1 MPCVPVFLRIGR
13 YLGRWYPGRWYLGR
27 WWIPLELAAAAGC
40 LVAGVTG
47 PIMTASWFIVFRRPF
62 SVVDGVRVLFAG
74 GDWLIAAIIIVF
86 SIVFPLLKIGVLAV
100 LWVGLRQGIAPQP
113 RLIRAIES
121 FGRWSMLDVFVT
133 ALIVFALKTGSFT
146 DAATA
151 PALYPFVASIGLTA
165 HASRVIAREARGI
178 GHTD

>member
-1 MPCVPVFLRIGR
+1 
-13 YLGRWYPGRWYLGR
+13 
-27 WWIPLELAAAAGC
+27 
-40 LVAGVTG
+40 
-47 PIMTASWFIVFRRPF
+47 
-62 SVVDGVRVLFAG
+62 
-74 GDWLIAAIIIVF
+74 
-86 SIVFPLLKIGVLAV
+86 
-100 LWVGLRQGIAPQP
+100 
-113 RLIRAIES
+113 
-121 FGRWSMLDVFVT
+121 MLDVFVT